1 MNSEFLRMLLFCEI
15 SYDCNRNGNWA
26 GHDRREQNGTTLA
39 QEYTGELAIYRR

>member
-1 MNSEFLRMLLFCEI
+1 MTAIETVH
-15 SYDCNRNGNWA
+15 WA